1 MSRDVKIDAHLGVST
16 EGYAGRIE
24 LLPGPTGRRQRSD
37 AEKARI
43 AAESLTPGAIVADIA
58 RRHGATRWQIY
69 DWRRRFRNGRFA
81 ATEEIVA
88 SPAFVPLTVDDGSRT
103 APSAEIIEVLIGDI
117 LIRVARD
124 VGEEHLARTFRAAR
138 AAT

>member
-1 MSRDVKIDAHLGVST
+1 MSRDIKIDAHLGVSR

-24 LLPGPTGRRQRSD
+24 VLPGPTGRRQRSD

-43 AAESLTPGAIVADIA
+43 AAESLAPGAAVADIA

-69 DWRRRFRNGRFA
+69 DWRRRFRSGHLA
-81 ATEEIVA
+81 AMEEIVA
-88 SPAFVPLTVDDGSRT
+88 SPAFVPLSVDDGPRT
-103 APSAEIIEVLIGDI
+103 APSADIIEVAIGDI
-117 LIRVARD
+117 LIRVGRD
-124 VGEEHLARTFRAAR
+124 VGEEHLARIFRAAR

>member
-1 MSRDVKIDAHLGVST
+1 MSRDVKLDAHLGVSR

-24 LLPGPTGRRQRSD
+24 VLGGPTGRRQRSD

-43 AAESLTPGAIVADIA
+43 AAESLAPDAVVADIA

-69 DWRRRFRNGRFA
+69 DWRRRFRSGRLA
-81 ATEEIVA
+81 AAEEVA
-88 SPAFVPLTVDDGSRT
+88 VLPAFVPLTVDEGPRT
-103 APSAEIIEVLIGDI
+103 TSADIVEVAIGDI
-117 LIRVARD
+117 LIRVGRD
-124 VGEEHLARTFRAAR
+124 VGEEHLARIFRAAR